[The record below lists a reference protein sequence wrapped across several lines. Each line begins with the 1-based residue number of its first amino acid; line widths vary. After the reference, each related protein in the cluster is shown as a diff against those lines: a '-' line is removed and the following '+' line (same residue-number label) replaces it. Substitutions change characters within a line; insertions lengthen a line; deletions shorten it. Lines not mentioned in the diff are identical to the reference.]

1 MNPQLQD
8 MKALLFMLPRIWKM
22 EERVAGAD
30 LGLGKFQ
37 FDFDREEDIK
47 EVMKMEPFHFDYWML
62 SLVRWSPVVDPSYP
76 SVIKF
81 WIRIIGVPLQYW
93 ADVSF
98 RSIGKALGDV
108 KSVNLDE
115 GKVQVTTVNF
125 DEGVETTIYLR
136 YEKLFGYC
144 RNCLSLCH
152 DQQRCPLRTGT
163 DEWKPQETGLET
175 ADRNQSVASYK
186 TVTKD
191 GGGGGRDSV
200 KNESVNA
207 GFKGK
212 GKAHRE
218 EADHKLKGRSE
229 KKTGEH
235 SMVLTRPSGYIPP
248 KVLHRTYK
256 AKEFGNNGAE
266 ISEKELSS
274 TVEVTRNQRKDFP
287 EDKAI
292 TKVDHNIGNQTGLS
306 QIRSLARK
314 SLSFDEDDL
323 MEEP

>member
-1 MNPQLQD
+1 
-8 MKALLFMLPRIWKM
+8 
-22 EERVAGAD
+22 
-30 LGLGKFQ
+30 LGKFQ

-47 EVMKMEPFHFDYWML
+47 EVMKMEHFHFDYWML

-76 SVIKF
+76 SAIKF

-115 GKVQVTTVNF
+115 GKVQVVIDGSKSLCFETTVDF
-125 DEGVETTIYLR
+125 DEGVETTVYLR

-163 DEWKPQETGLET
+163 DERKPQEIGLEIT
-175 ADRNQSVASYK
+175 DRNQSVASYK
-186 TVTKD
+186 TVTKY
-191 GGGGGRDSV
+191 GGGGGRESV

-212 GKAHRE
+212 SKAHRE
-218 EADHKLKGRSE
+218 EADNKMKGRSE
-229 KKTGEH
+229 KKNGEH
-235 SMVLTRPSGYIPP
+235 STVLMRPSGYVPP
-248 KVLHRTYK
+248 KALHRTYK
-256 AKEFGNNGAE
+256 AKETGNYGAE
-266 ISEKELSS
+266 ISDKELIP
-274 TVEVTRNQRKDFP
+274 TVEVTRD
-287 EDKAI
+287 
-292 TKVDHNIGNQTGLS
+292 
-306 QIRSLARK
+306 
-314 SLSFDEDDL
+314 
-323 MEEP
+323 